1 MRHIAAVGCQVLST
15 VAAADVLCGL
25 FYRLVAVVDDC
36 KTQTFIFL
44 DEFFLRMTV
53 IFCGMNYDGF
63 VEKSFIFSPTYTGG
77 GLCC

>member
-44 DEFFLRMTV
+44 DDFF
-53 IFCGMNYDGF
+53 C
-63 VEKSFIFSPTYTGG
+63 E
-77 GLCC
+77 